1 MKNCVSIN
9 LKKNEILIKI
19 SENAEQ
25 REIVES
31 LKKKIPEL
39 KKLYKDE
46 KNTYNSNW

>member
-1 MKNCVSIN
+1 MKNCISIN

-25 REIVES
+25 REIIES

-39 KKLYKDE
+39 KKL
-46 KNTYNSNW
+46 